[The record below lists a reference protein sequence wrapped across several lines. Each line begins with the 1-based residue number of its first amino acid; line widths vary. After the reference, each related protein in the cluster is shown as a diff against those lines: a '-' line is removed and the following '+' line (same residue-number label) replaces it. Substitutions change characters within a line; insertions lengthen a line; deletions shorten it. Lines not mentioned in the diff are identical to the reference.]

1 MKSEFAI
8 ALSQLC
14 ADRKLPEA
22 VILEA
27 IEAALVSAY
36 KRDFG
41 STQNISVTL
50 DPRTGRARVFAEKE
64 IVEEVED
71 PRVQIS
77 LAEAR
82 KLDAMAEVGGHVR
95 VETTPRNF
103 GRIAAQTA
111 KQVALQRIREA
122 ERDALFGE
130 FAEREGEMVTGT
142 VRNVDRRTGNISLNL
157 GRAEAIL
164 PHNEQIP
171 GESFRLHDRV
181 RAFVVKVDKGNRGP
195 EITVSR
201 SHKNFLRRLL
211 ELEVPEIANG
221 TVEIKAIARE
231 AGQRSKVAVAVVQP
245 GVDPVGSCVGMRGQ
259 RIQNVV
265 NELSGEKIDV
275 VEWSPDVATFIA
287 NSLSP
292 AKAIYARL
300 DPEEKTA
307 VVVVPDRQLSLAI
320 GKEGQNARLAAKLTG
335 WRIDIKSEAAAA
347 EEAERRA
354 EEEAEAAARAAER
367 AAKAVA
373 AQALLAEAEAAIAA
387 EEEAEVAVAE
397 PEAAEVEAE
406 AVVETPVEEAPEEAP
421 EAAVEGTTGEIAA
434 VEMAEAE
441 EAELVDEGESAE
453 ALAQPPDDAVVT
465 AAEVGSDLFE
475 EEPLEPV
482 EEMARRLEPEF
493 EDWEDEDEF
502 LDEEE
507 EEKQRRSKK
516 KAKQRRRILEYD
528 EELKRVV
535 ARRKR
540 KPSRRRDDYF
550 DEYDG

>member
-8 ALSQLC
+8 ALSQIC

-41 STQNISVTL
+41 STQNITVTL
-50 DPRTGRARVFAEKE
+50 DPRTGRAQVFAEKE
-64 IVEEVED
+64 IVEQVED

-82 KLDAMAEVGGHVR
+82 QLDAMAELGGTMR
-95 VETTPRNF
+95 IETTPQNF

-111 KQVALQRIREA
+111 KQVVLQRIREA

-130 FAEREGEMVTGT
+130 YAEREGEMVTGT
-142 VRNVDRRTGNISLNL
+142 VRNVDSRSGNIALNL
-157 GRAEAIL
+157 GRAEALL
-164 PHNEQIP
+164 PHSEQIP
-171 GESFRLHDRV
+171 GETFRLHERV
-181 RAFVVKVDKGNRGP
+181 RTFVVKVDKGNRGP

-201 SHKNFLRRLL
+201 SHRNFLRRLL

-221 TVEIKAIARE
+221 IVEVKAIARE
-231 AGQRSKVAVAVVQP
+231 AGQRSKVAVAAVQP

-265 NELSGEKIDV
+265 NELNGEKIDV
-275 VEWSPDVATFIA
+275 VAWSPDVATFVA

-292 AKAIYARL
+292 AKATYVRL
-300 DPEEKTA
+300 SAEEKTA

-320 GKEGQNARLAAKLTG
+320 GKEGQNARLAAKLTN

-347 EEAERRA
+347 DEAARRA
-354 EEEAEAAARAAER
+354 EEEAEAAARAAEL
-367 AAKAVA
+367 AAKTAA

-387 EEEAEVAVAE
+387 MEEAEQPEAEAPVAEVPAAEPAVQIPAEAASEVEAVVAEAPEQARDVAVV
-397 PEAAEVEAE
+397 AAEV
-406 AVVETPVEEAPEEAP
+406 P
-421 EAAVEGTTGEIAA
+421 
-434 VEMAEAE
+434 AE
-441 EAELVDEGESAE
+441 EAVSVESAAPQAGVE
-453 ALAQPPDDAVVT
+453 GLVEPEPAAALATEVVSAEPQTVEWADD
-465 AAEVGSDLFE
+465 EV
-475 EEPLEPV
+475 
-482 EEMARRLEPEF
+482 
-493 EDWEDEDEF
+493 EDED
-502 LDEEE
+502 DEV
-507 EEKQRRSKK
+507 QKK
-516 KAKQRRRILEYD
+516 TKDKAKQRRRVLEYD
-528 EELKRVV
+528 EELKTVV

-540 KPSRRRDDYF
+540 KPSRQRNDYLDDV
-550 DEYDG
+550 EG

>member
-8 ALSQLC
+8 ALSQIC
-14 ADRKLPEA
+14 ADRKLPEN

-41 STQNISVTL
+41 STQNIAVTL

-64 IVEEVED
+64 IVEHVED
-71 PRVQIS
+71 PRLQIS

-82 KLDAMAEVGGHVR
+82 RLDAMAELGGTMR
-95 VETTPRNF
+95 IETTPQNF

-111 KQVALQRIREA
+111 KQVVLQRIREA

-142 VRNVDRRTGNISLNL
+142 VRNIDSRTNNITLNL
-157 GRAEAIL
+157 GRAEAVL

-171 GESFRLHDRV
+171 TEKWKLHDRL
-181 RAFVVKVDKGNRGP
+181 RAYVVKVDKGSRGP

-201 SHKNFLRRLL
+201 SHRNFLRRLL

-231 AGQRSKVAVAVVQP
+231 AGQRSKVAVAVVQA

-265 NELSGEKIDV
+265 TELNGEKIDV

-292 AKAIYARL
+292 AKPTYVRL
-300 DPEEKTA
+300 NHEEKTA

-320 GKEGQNARLAAKLTG
+320 GKEGQNARLAAKLTN
-335 WRIDIKSEAAAA
+335 WRIDIKSETAAA
-347 EEAERRA
+347 EEAARRA
-354 EEEAEAAARAAER
+354 EEEAAAAARAAER
-367 AAKAVA
+367 AAKAAA
-373 AQALLAEAEAAIAA
+373 AQALLAEAEAALAAEEAAERAAAAAGPAPEAAAEAEPIAA
-387 EEEAEVAVAE
+387 EAPAEPVAPAIEEPSPAVLEEAPAPEPMPEAERPAAAAPAAISESPEPQPEAESPVETSLVAPEAFEAVVAPDEEEAEWVSDE
-397 PEAAEVEAE
+397 F
-406 AVVETPVEEAPEEAP
+406 EED
-421 EAAVEGTTGEIAA
+421 T
-434 VEMAEAE
+434 
-441 EAELVDEGESAE
+441 
-453 ALAQPPDDAVVT
+453 
-465 AAEVGSDLFE
+465 
-475 EEPLEPV
+475 EEPLV
-482 EEMARRLEPEF
+482 AKAK
-493 EDWEDEDEF
+493 
-502 LDEEE
+502 
-507 EEKQRRSKK
+507 KQGKK
-516 KAKQRRRILEYD
+516 KARQRRRVLEFD
-528 EELKRVV
+528 EDLNAMV

-540 KPSRRRDDYF
+540 KPSRERNLYDY
-550 DEYDG
+550 DEED

>member
-8 ALSQLC
+8 ALSQIC
-14 ADRKLPEA
+14 ADRKLPEN

-64 IVEEVED
+64 IVERVED
-71 PRVQIS
+71 PRLQIS

-82 KLDAMAEVGGHVR
+82 RLDAMAELGGTIR
-95 VETTPRNF
+95 VETTPQNF

-111 KQVALQRIREA
+111 KQVILPRIREA

-130 FAEREGEMVTGT
+130 FQEREGEMVTGT
-142 VRNVDRRTGNISLNL
+142 VRNIDSRTGNITLNL
-157 GRAEAIL
+157 GRAEAVL
-164 PHNEQIP
+164 PHSEQIP
-171 GESFRLHDRV
+171 GESYKLHDRV
-181 RAFVVKVDKGNRGP
+181 RAYVVKVDKGNRGP

-201 SHKNFLRRLL
+201 SHRNFLRRLL

-265 NELSGEKIDV
+265 NELNGEKIDV

-292 AKAIYARL
+292 AKATYVRL
-300 DPEEKTA
+300 NAEEKTA

-320 GKEGQNARLAAKLTG
+320 GKEGQNARLAAKLTN
-335 WRIDIKSEAAAA
+335 WRIDIKSETAAA
-347 EEAERRA
+347 EEAARRA
-354 EEEAEAAARAAER
+354 EEEAAAAARAAER
-367 AAKAVA
+367 AAKAAA
-373 AQALLAEAEAAIAA
+373 AQALLAEAEASLAA
-387 EEEAEVAVAE
+387 EEQVEQAQAPEPEPTMATVAEAPATEAPAIETPAEPAAQAEATPATDERPVEAPAAPATAAPEAEAASLESEAPAPTAEPEVAVPQAAEEMPAVAAE
-397 PEAAEVEAE
+397 PTEAFEW
-406 AVVETPVEEAPEEAP
+406 
-421 EAAVEGTTGEIAA
+421 
-434 VEMAEAE
+434 
-441 EAELVDEGESAE
+441 VD
-453 ALAQPPDDAVVT
+453 DDLY
-465 AAEVGSDLFE
+465 ED
-475 EEPLEPV
+475 
-482 EEMARRLEPEF
+482 EPE
-493 EDWEDEDEF
+493 
-502 LDEEE
+502 DEEFGT
-507 EEKQRRSKK
+507 RRKAKK

-528 EELKRVV
+528 EDLNTVV

-540 KPSRRRDDYF
+540 KPSRQSRFYDDY
-550 DEYDG
+550 EK

>member
-14 ADRKLPEA
+14 ADRKLPES

-77 LAEAR
+77 LAEAHQ
-82 KLDAMAEVGGHVR
+82 LDAMVEVGGR
-95 VETTPRNF
+95 MRIETTPRNF

-142 VRNVDRRTGNISLNL
+142 VRNIDRRSGNISLNL
-157 GRAEAIL
+157 GRAEGSL

-201 SHKNFLRRLL
+201 SHRSFLRRLL

-231 AGQRSKVAVAVVQP
+231 AGRRSKVAVAVVQP

-275 VEWSPDVATFIA
+275 VEWAPDVATFIA

-335 WRIDIKSEAAAA
+335 WRIDIKSETAAA
-347 EEAERRA
+347 EEAARRA

-367 AAKAVA
+367 AEKAAA
-373 AQALLAEAEAAIAA
+373 AQTLLAEAEAAIAA
-387 EEEAEVAVAE
+387 EEAAEAPVAE
-397 PEAAEVEAE
+397 PEAVEAEVEVVAE
-406 AVVETPVEEAPEEAP
+406 VPVEEAPEETP
-421 EAAVEGTTGEIAA
+421 EAAA
-434 VEMAEAE
+434 VEAAEAE
-441 EAELVDEGESAE
+441 EAEHVDEGESAE
-453 ALAQPPDDAVVT
+453 ALAQPSEDAAVT
-465 AAEVGSDLFE
+465 AVEVEPEPFE

-482 EEMARRLEPEF
+482 GETAGRLEPEF
-493 EDWEDEDEF
+493 EGWEDEDEL

-507 EEKQRRSKK
+507 DEKRQRSKK
-516 KAKQRRRILEYD
+516 KAKQRRRVLEYD

-540 KPSRRRDDYF
+540 KPSRRRNDYLE
-550 DEYDG
+550 EYDE